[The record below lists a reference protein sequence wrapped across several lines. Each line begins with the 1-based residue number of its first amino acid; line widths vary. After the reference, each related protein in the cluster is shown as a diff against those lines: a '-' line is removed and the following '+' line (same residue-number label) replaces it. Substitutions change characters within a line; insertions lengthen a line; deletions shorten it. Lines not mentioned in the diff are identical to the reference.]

1 MKSLFFNFQFYLYL
15 LNNSQKIGKTSH
27 SFVTKFLNNSSKIAR
42 ASLSVSFLL
51 GLALSLGTTKSV
63 LAQTPPATETL
74 PTAPNPANPQP
85 VSPIIPRD
93 TPVNSPTTPSQ
104 TNPAPQLPNAIDNSV
119 NAPQELKDLLASIDT
134 AASQKNL
141 QALMEFYSPQFVN
154 SDGLNAS
161 TMSQALT
168 RMWQQ
173 YPKLTYKTEIV
184 SWQEKEGKLVA
195 ETVTNI
201 SGTQQSKARVVNLTS
216 QLRSRQ
222 SFQDRKLLEQ
232 EIITENT
239 QLTSGANPPQVEVTL
254 PDVVRV
260 GAKFDFDAIVR
271 EPLNDEVLLGTALEE
286 KISGD
291 RYLKPGTLELE
302 ALPAGGIFKT
312 VTAPTQPENRW
323 ISAILIRGDGIT
335 MVTRRLRIEK

>member
-1 MKSLFFNFQFYLYL
+1 MKPLFFSFQFYLYL
-15 LNNSQKIGKTSH
+15 LNNSPKIGKTSH
-27 SFVTKFLNNSSKIAR
+27 SFVKKISNNSLQIAS
-42 ASLSVSFLL
+42 ASLSVFFSI
-51 GLALSLGTTKSV
+51 GLALSLGITKSV

-74 PTAPNPANPQP
+74 PTAPNQIDPKPLP
-85 VSPIIPRD
+85 PISPSD
-93 TPVNSPTTPSQ
+93 TPIDSPNTLDR
-104 TNPAPQLPNAIDNSV
+104 TNPAPQLPNAIDNSA
-119 NAPQELKDLLASIDT
+119 NAPQELKDLLTRIDT

-168 RMWQQ
+168 KMWQQ
-173 YPKLTYKTEIV
+173 YPKLTYKTAII

-201 SGTQQSKARVVNLTS
+201 SGTQQTKARVVNLTS

-222 SFQDRKLLEQ
+222 SFQDQKLLEQ

-239 QLTSGANPPQVEVTL
+239 QLTSGANPPQVEVML

-260 GAKFDFDAIVR
+260 GSKFDFDAIVR

-312 VTAPTQPENRW
+312 VTAPAQPENRW